1 MPEYIEREALK
12 KVFKE
17 KHDSVMQNE
26 MYSKQR
32 KWYEALGYSV
42 TLSVLENAPT
52 ADVVE
57 VVRCRNCMHGQY
69 AYLNGQKIAT
79 GVTCEYDQ
87 DRIKPFNHFCG
98 NGERKD
104 R

>member
-12 KVFKE
+12 KAFKE

-32 KWYEALGYSV
+32 KWHEALGYSV

-52 ADVVE
+52 VDVVE
-57 VVRCRNCMHGQY
+57 VRHGEWKHIRFSDGDIWNCSECKTLGDTEWEWCPH
-69 AYLNGQKIAT
+69 
-79 GVTCEYDQ
+79 
-87 DRIKPFNHFCG
+87 CG
-98 NGERKD
+98 AKME
-104 R
+104 

>member
-1 MPEYIEREALK
+1 MPEYIEREAVISRLK
-12 KVFKE
+12 KVCVTDDVFGMGMQTGIEHAINCTKE
-17 KHDSVMQNE
+17 
-26 MYSKQR
+26 
-32 KWYEALGYSV
+32 
-42 TLSVLENAPT
+42 APT

-87 DRIKPFNHFCG
+87 DRISHLTIFAVMVKG
-98 NGERKD
+98 KIGD
-104 R
+104 